1 MLCRRIIDRKWFPSF
16 FRTGFAAWR
25 SDCHSLLEQWI
36 PFDVSN
42 MAKQESGMQSQ
53 KDLVNGRLAIGDS
66 PRTIGQST
74 SRVTT
79 TIRFLVIAD
88 VGFGALNIIN
98 RVGSLT

>member
-1 MLCRRIIDRKWFPSF
+1 
-16 FRTGFAAWR
+16 
-25 SDCHSLLEQWI
+25 
-36 PFDVSN
+36 
-42 MAKQESGMQSQ
+42 MQSQ